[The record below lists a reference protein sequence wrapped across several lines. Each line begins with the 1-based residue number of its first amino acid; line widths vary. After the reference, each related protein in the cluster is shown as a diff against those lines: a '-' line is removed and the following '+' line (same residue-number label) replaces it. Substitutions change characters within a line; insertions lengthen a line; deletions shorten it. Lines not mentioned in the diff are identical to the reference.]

1 VIANNRCFK
10 PQKAPVPGPT
20 LPKSPPVSLE
30 PQKPGIK
37 PEMKQSE
44 IIDHFALNQAS
55 LPAGA
60 SEKLDRL
67 ASQLNPYKEAK
78 VHIDGAYGQ
87 QLHIRNKRFSER
99 RAQTV
104 RDALVKRGIDASR
117 LIATGYGKTQLLYP
131 EERDQGDKARNRRVN
146 I

>member
-37 PEMKQSE
+37 SRMVQSE
-44 IIDHFALNQAS
+44 IIDHLALNEAS

-67 ASQLNPYKEAK
+67 ASQLNLYKEAK
-78 VHIDGAYGQ
+78 VHIDGRTDSSYT
-87 QLHIRNKRFSER
+87 SEYNTVFGTEGTN
-99 RAQTV
+99 RAGCP
-104 RDALVKRGIDASR
+104 GI
-117 LIATGYGKTQLLYP
+117 
-131 EERDQGDKARNRRVN
+131 ARY
-146 I
+146 